1 MKKSTLL
8 FAASVFFSLIG
19 MGLSERASE
28 IELKSEVDKAVEEKM
43 AASEK
48 EKKEKEGS

>member
-8 FAASVFFSLIG
+8 FAGSVLLSLIG
-19 MGLSERASE
+19 MGLSEKASSL
-28 IELKSEVDKAVEEKM
+28 ELKSEVDKAVEEKM